1 MKNDQKIK
9 SSKMLATLLLCS
21 GLVGAGS
28 AFSQELTA
36 DGKVRCTIA
45 TAENMSSVRDLCN
58 CQVVTPGMLGYLRR
72 QDDFGE
78 ILEITNEYCPALAAL
93 LIDVSVAAT
102 PVPSVAEDNDGRKFP
117 SGPSS
122 DDDDDDDDDGG
133 NGNGNGGDN
142 GNGNGDDG
150 DDNKG
155 HGNDPDGCDED
166 NPGKSTGT
174 PPASCGL
181 EGDHDR
187 GHGNDADGVDE
198 DNPGKSKSN

>member
-78 ILEITNEYCPALAAL
+78 ILDRFRCSKKASAFLGSVLVRSINVSMYGDILSSN
-93 LIDVSVAAT
+93 LI
-102 PVPSVAEDNDGRKFP
+102 
-117 SGPSS
+117 
-122 DDDDDDDDDGG
+122 
-133 NGNGNGGDN
+133 
-142 GNGNGDDG
+142 
-150 DDNKG
+150 
-155 HGNDPDGCDED
+155 C
-166 NPGKSTGT
+166 
-174 PPASCGL
+174 
-181 EGDHDR
+181 
-187 GHGNDADGVDE
+187 
-198 DNPGKSKSN
+198 